1 MRTITIM
8 KNDGEQRLDKFLL
21 KRFKTMPK
29 SLMHKYIRTKYIKL
43 NGKKT
48 TPEVFIHEGDVLT
61 LYIKD
66 EFFEECKKEYEF
78 MKASKKLDLI
88 FEDDNIML
96 IDKKPGKYV
105 IFAALIF
112 CIISPQ

>member
-1 MRTITIM
+1 MRTIDIK
-8 KNDGEQRLDKFLL
+8 KNDSGQRLDKFLL

-48 TPEVFIHEGDVLT
+48 TPEVFLNEGDVLT

-66 EFFEECKKEYEF
+66 EFFENSKKEYEF
-78 MKASKKLDLI
+78 MKASKKLEI
-88 FEDDNIML
+88 VFEDKNIL
-96 IDKKPGKYV
+96 LLDKKPGV
-105 IFAALIF
+105 IVHHVK
-112 CIISPQ
+112 